1 MKIGINGLG
10 RIGRLALRASIER
23 KDVEIV
29 ALNTSASADQLAHLI
44 KYDSTHGRA
53 PFEVSA
59 SNNLLKINDLEI
71 PILNC
76 KQTSQIPW
84 PTNTDI
90 VLECSGRLNT
100 KELAAQHRVKKVLV
114 SSPCKNVD
122 ATIVL
127 GVNQNLLSQGM
138 QVISVGSCTTN
149 ALAPIAKILHEDF
162 DIQAGYVTTVHAY
175 TFDQNLLDNFHEDI
189 RRSRSATTSMIPTKS
204 GISSALQQVLP
215 ELSTRITGSA
225 IRVPVPNVSLIDFSF
240 TSSKPITKQAINN
253 AIAQRAATSMK
264 GIVAIAQDQQV
275 SIDFN
280 HTTFSSILDPFE
292 TNTVGEYF
300 ARVLAWYDN
309 EWAFVNRMIDVAK
322 LFSRC

>member
-29 ALNTSASADQLAHLI
+29 ALNTSASADKLAHLI

-53 PFEVSA
+53 PFEISA

-71 PILNC
+71 PILNYQ
-76 KQTSQIPW
+76 QTSQIPW
-84 PTNTDI
+84 PTNIDI
-90 VLECSGRLNT
+90 ILECSGRLNT
-100 KELAAQHRVKKVLV
+100 KELASQHKAKKVLV
-114 SSPCKNVD
+114 SSPCKNAD

-127 GVNQNLLSQGM
+127 GVNQNLLSHGM
-138 QVISVGSCTTN
+138 RVISVGSCTTN

-204 GISSALQQVLP
+204 GISLALQQVLP

-240 TSSKPITKQAINN
+240 TSSKPLSKQAINN
-253 AIAQRAATSMK
+253 AIAQRAATSMR

-292 TNTVGEYF
+292 TNTVGQYF

-322 LFSRC
+322 LFIRC